1 MDRIK
6 NLLLAILSGVILGF
20 ACETPGITI
29 LLFIAFV
36 PLLIVEENLAQQPT
50 NKSLSVF
57 GYSYLTF
64 FIFNVISTWW
74 IYYASLAGAV
84 MALLFNA
91 FFMAVVFY
99 LFHFVKQ
106 KVGKREGYI
115 GWVLL
120 WIGFE
125 YLHLN
130 WELSWPWLTL
140 GNGFASKIEWVQWY
154 EYTGHLGG
162 SVWMLVINII
172 AFNIIQRVGIEK
184 KKIATQ
190 TGRII
195 AFVFFLIVPIIWSY
209 LISSNYKEK
218 EDPIEVVVVQPNIDP
233 YTDKFG
239 GMSESD
245 QIDRIFDLAESK
257 MDENTEYVVAPETSF
272 PANYW
277 EHELKFIYGTDRAK
291 IMLDK
296 FPNASYAG
304 GLSTARLYT
313 EGENYPYTAQK
324 FRDNSPGRYDIYN
337 AAVQIDTSYQFP
349 LHRKSKLVLGAEKM
363 PFRKYLTFM
372 GRLSI
377 KLGGTSVSYGY
388 QEHPTVFKNNEGTI
402 VAPVICYE
410 SVYPEYVGEYIE
422 KGAQLI
428 FIITNDGWWSNTA
441 GYKQHFDYAKILAV
455 SYRRSI
461 ARSANTGISAFINQK
476 GEVSQKTAYWEQA
489 VIKGNINKNDERT
502 FYLKYGDYLGRTAAL
517 FSLLLL
523 LLAFVKSRNKTEQR
537 LKM

>member
-1 MDRIK
+1 MR
-6 NLLLAILSGVILGF
+6 NLLLSILSGVILGF
-20 ACETPGITI
+20 AWPETPGFTI

-36 PLLIVEENLAQQPT
+36 PLLIVEENLAQKAE
-50 NKSLSVF
+50 NSSLSVF
-57 GYSYLTF
+57 AYSYLSF

-74 IYYASLAGAV
+74 IYYASLAGAI

-91 FFMAVVFY
+91 FFMAIVFY

-115 GWVLL
+115 GLVLL
-120 WIGFE
+120 WLGFE

-140 GNGFASKIEWVQWY
+140 GNGFATKIEWVQWY

-162 SVWMLVINII
+162 SVWMLIVNII
-172 AFNIIQRVGIEK
+172 AFGIIQNWWIK
-184 KKIATQ
+184 KQKFNAQI
-190 TGRII
+190 GRLI

-209 LISSNYKEK
+209 TISTNYTEK
-218 EDPIEVVVVQPNIDP
+218 VNPVEVVVVQPNIDP

-239 GMSESD
+239 GMAESD

-257 MDENTEYVVAPETSF
+257 MDKNTAYVVAPETSF

-291 IMLDK
+291 IMLNK
-296 FPNASYAG
+296 YPNVTYVG

-313 EGENYPYTAQK
+313 EGENYPYTARE
-324 FRDNSPGRYDIYN
+324 FRDNSPGRYDIFN

-349 LHRKSKLVLGAEKM
+349 LHRKSKLVLGVEKL
-363 PFRKYLTFM
+363 PFRKYLKFM
-372 GRLSI
+372 DKLSI
-377 KLGGTSVSYGY
+377 KLGGATGSLGF
-388 QEHPTVFKNNEGTI
+388 QDHPFVFKNKNGTV

-410 SVYPEYVGEYIE
+410 SVYPEYVGEYID

-441 GYKQHFDYAKILAV
+441 GYRQHFDYAKILAV

-461 ARSANTGISAFINQK
+461 ARSANTGISAFINQR
-476 GEVSQKTAYWEQA
+476 GEVSQQTAYWEQA
-489 VIKGNINKNDERT
+489 VIKGSINKNDHPT
-502 FYLKYGDYLGRTAAL
+502 FYYKYGDYIGRTAAL
-517 FSLLLL
+517 FSILLL
-523 LLAFVKSRNKTEQR
+523 LLAFVKSKNKTEQR
-537 LKM
+537 LKI